1 MIDPDSEE
9 ALNISEFIS
18 GTSEENK
25 NSEKVAEVTY
35 DNSYTN
41 DDLKEMHKSIVEFL
55 EFISSEYEKNEG

>member
-18 GTSEENK
+18 GTSEENE

-55 EFISSEYEKNEG
+55 EFISSEYKKNEG

>member
-18 GTSEENK
+18 GTSEENE